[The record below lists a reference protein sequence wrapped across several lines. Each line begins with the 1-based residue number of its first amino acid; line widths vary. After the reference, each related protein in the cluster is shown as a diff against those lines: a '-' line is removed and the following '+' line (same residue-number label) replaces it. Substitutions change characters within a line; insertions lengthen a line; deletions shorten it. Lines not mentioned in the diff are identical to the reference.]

1 MGVVKNLMVRIGAD
15 VRGVVG
21 GMKTA
26 YQSTRQATSQ
36 IKAATADMKRSVKDS
51 FSGSRMSIREY
62 KETIAGVKASQN
74 AAMQNAERLQEK
86 LSHLQSVYDS
96 LADATAGLD
105 LSTPLT
111 TQIKE
116 AEESWHGFLNE
127 AQKVKD
133 TLKKELD
140 SGGNKDNSEK
150 ITNLRQQLQSLR
162 EKAGEAELEL
172 RNLKAVAAAIG
183 SENIGFA
190 STSGMGS
197 LRSDME
203 KTQREL
209 EISQI
214 KAGELG
220 QRLKALSVP
229 QMIKSELK
237 SIGAAAASAA
247 RTGVAQLGSRLKSLA
262 GSAVRGIVTLPLQLL
277 GIGRSAAAGSTSL
290 EKMVRSIR
298 NIGAVSLGLRVVGG
312 IFRGIFGELQGII
325 SSYISQNDEL
335 SATISNMKAQLGQA
349 LAPAINAVI
358 SVMRRLMPVIQ
369 TIASVINGIF
379 TTLFGK
385 VKTTTSGV
393 KSSAAAAKTAA
404 STAVAAAKQLDLYS
418 FDQINRQ
425 SDDPQDSGADDAG
438 VDGFDP
444 ESLFDLTPP
453 KWLDSVLDW
462 INQMKAAFKA
472 GDWEGLGRIF
482 GEGINKAVDAINA
495 VDIGKKVGTFV
506 NNLFTTLNSALATID
521 FFNIGKKV
529 GEFVTS
535 GFQAVNWNT
544 VGETIGRVITALPS
558 VAVGFIQNTD
568 WGLIARSISNA
579 LKSAMDTVSEWL
591 RSTDWRSVGSA
602 LADALRGIDW
612 HGLLSSLGSVL
623 WEAFKAGV
631 EMLVGFIK
639 SLTPE
644 MVLGAIKAAV
654 VAIAAKIVLTEIIV
668 ALTGALATVVGTI
681 VATIAGWPVTIIAA
695 AVVAVAAIAAWLK
708 NGGKDVV
715 AGFLEGIKEAVSN
728 IGDWINEHIVQP
740 FVDAF
745 KNLFGIHSPSTV
757 MHEHGVNV
765 IQGFFE
771 GILETLGNIGEW
783 ISTHIVTPFLKWI
796 TSLFGISDRGS
807 ILKDTGSRLING
819 LLDGMT
825 EGWSSVET
833 YLDTKI
839 IGLDQKF
846 TQGWLKIKDSTAS
859 TWKEIANA
867 VSDSIKSLQAS
878 ATQQVEQLRQKLASG
893 WQGIKADAEAN
904 LVPMAQNIRTHF
916 QTMRTEAVNS
926 FTGMKGDI
934 QRIWV
939 AITAQLKSSL
949 NECSQNFSRAHNQM
963 KTESTKVWN
972 EIQAVFS
979 SNSDGIAK
987 RMESLRSR
995 LVTTWNNLL
1004 DSITSAMSR
1013 ANIAMNNGFNDMAS
1027 HAQDRL
1033 LAISDAVRNMCDIII
1048 TNVNNAMSAISQ
1060 MQSQTASYGSYSSS
1074 GSSSRSSSSSSGS
1087 GKKYSVGVTTSNG
1100 GAVSY
1105 SSGGKDYTGGAG
1117 GSSMHLATGGIT
1129 TGPTAALIGEAGRE
1143 VVLPLE
1149 RNLGY
1154 LDPLAQRIQAFIG
1167 AGQTSSTPVVF
1178 KFYVGGK
1185 KISQHVIKDINS
1197 ITQTTGVCPI
1207 TV

>member
-96 LADATAGLD
+96 LTEATAGLD

-116 AEESWHGFLNE
+116 VEESRRGFLNE
-127 AQKVKD
+127 VQKVKD
-133 TLKKELD
+133 ALKKELD
-140 SGGNKDNSEK
+140 SGGSKDNSEK
-150 ITNLRQQLQSLR
+150 IANLRQQLQSLR
-162 EKAGEAELEL
+162 EKAREVELEL

-229 QMIKSELK
+229 QLIKSELK

-393 KSSAAAAKTAA
+393 KSSAAAAKSAA
-404 STAVAAAKQLDLYS
+404 STAASAAKQLDLYS

-425 SDDPQDSGADDAG
+425 SDDSQDSGADDAG
-438 VDGFDP
+438 IDGFDP

-453 KWLDSVLDW
+453 KWLNGVLDW

-521 FFNIGKKV
+521 FFAIGKKV

-568 WGLIARSISNA
+568 WGLIGQA
-579 LKSAMDTVSEWL
+579 LS
-591 RSTDWRSVGSA
+591 SVLGSA
-602 LADALRGIDW
+602 LTTVGNWIRSVDWIRIGDSIWQFISGIDFGFIAQGFFNLFGGALRAGI
-612 HGLLSSLGSVL
+612 GIIT
-623 WEAFKAGV
+623 
-631 EMLVGFIK
+631 GFIGGI
-639 SLTPE
+639 
-644 MVLGAIKAAV
+644 VNDIKEFFAKRIEECGGN
-654 VAIAAKIVLTEIIV
+654 VA
-668 ALTGALATVVGTI
+668 
-681 VATIAGWPVTIIAA
+681 
-695 AVVAVAAIAAWLK
+695 
-708 NGGKDVV
+708 
-715 AGFLEGIKEAVSN
+715 AGFLKGLFDGLCNLGEWIYEN
-728 IGDWINEHIVQP
+728 IVNP
-740 FVDAF
+740 FFTA
-745 KNLFGIHSPSTV
+745 LCSGFGIHSPSTV
-757 MHEHGVNV
+757 MHEHGMNV
-765 IQGFFE
+765 IQGFFN
-771 GILETLGNIGEW
+771 GILEALGNIGEW
-783 ISTHIVTPFLKWI
+783 ISTHIVTPFLTWI

-839 IGLDQKF
+839 AGLDLKF
-846 TQGWLKIKDSTAS
+846 TQGWTKIRSTTAS
-859 TWKEIANA
+859 SWKEITAA
-867 VSDSIKSLQAS
+867 VSDSIKSLQTS
-878 ATQQVEQLRQKLASG
+878 ATQQVEQLQQRLAVG
-893 WQGIKADAEAN
+893 WQKVKADAEAN

-939 AITAQLKSSL
+939 TITAQLKASL
-949 NECSQNFSRAHNQM
+949 NECSQHFSRSHNQM
-963 KTESTKVWN
+963 RTESAKVWS
-972 EIQAVFS
+972 EIQTVFN

-995 LVTTWNNLL
+995 VVATWDNMLS
-1004 DSITSAMSR
+1004 SIANAMSR
-1013 ANIAMNNGFNDMAS
+1013 AALTMNNGFNSMAMS
-1027 HAQDRL
+1027 AQSTMQS
-1033 LAISDAVRNMCDIII
+1033 IMSVVSQMCSIII
-1048 TNVNNAMSAISQ
+1048 TNVSNAMSAISQ
-1060 MQSQTASYGSYSSS
+1060 MRAQAGSYSSY
-1074 GSSSRSSSSSSGS
+1074 SSSTSYSRSSSSSKSSSGS
-1087 GKKYSVGVTTSNG
+1087 KATGVVGHNG
-1100 GAVSY
+1100 SVSY
-1105 SSGGKDYTGGAG
+1105 VTGKDYTGGAG
-1117 GSSMHLATGGIT
+1117 GSSMHLATGGVT
-1129 TGPTAALIGEAGRE
+1129 MGPTYALIGEAGKE
-1143 VVLPLE
+1143 AVMPLE
-1149 RNLGY
+1149 RNTGWM
-1154 LDPLAQRIQAFIG
+1154 DTLAQRIQAFGG
-1167 AGQTSSTPVVF
+1167 AGQASSAPVVF